1 LPGIQAAASYGVHW
15 MFRCLATAAVCAVLT
30 VTTPFAGKSRDAI
43 GGADANSFTDVVD
56 DITNNAPS
64 RDEAKRENWP
74 ATTDLPRN
82 ERVRLPSTTARIAS
96 VFARTLEGIG
106 EAVDAR
112 LDLSPSTPP
121 LPLTRE
127 TMCLLMHE
135 VATENALPT
144 PLFTR
149 LIWQESKFKPKA
161 VSHVGARGIAQFMPA
176 TAAERGLEDPFDP
189 IQALPASAEF
199 LRELMMQFGNFGLAA
214 AAYNGGPG
222 RVGRWLGGKG
232 GLPEETRNYV
242 IQITGRTAEHW
253 AKNAAEAAPHPE
265 ALDVTD
271 CDVRP
276 MRTAVAEARAEDR
289 MRKKGYPSIEIANAA
304 QNRKEDGTPNPP
316 KKQAQPWIAVLA
328 GNWSEDKARS
338 VFADLKKK
346 HPKVL
351 GQRTPT
357 VRVTKVAGKG
367 KKAAP
372 KATVGI
378 AAETQAEAQDLCQR
392 MKASGGACVV
402 KKDPAA

>member
-1 LPGIQAAASYGVHW
+1 ML
-15 MFRCLATAAVCAVLT
+15 RCLATAVVCALFT
-30 VTTPFAGKSRDAI
+30 VTTPFISKSRDAV
-43 GGADANSFTDVVD
+43 GRADTHAFSDIVD
-56 DITNNAPS
+56 EITRGAPS
-64 RDEAKRENWP
+64 RDDKKSDNSTGSA
-74 ATTDLPRN
+74 DLPRN
-82 ERVRLPSTTARIAS
+82 ERVGRSSTTARIAS
-96 VFARTLEGIG
+96 ALARTLEGVG
-106 EAVDAR
+106 EAADAK
-112 LDLSPSTPP
+112 LNLVPSDVT

-127 TMCLLMHE
+127 ATCLLMRE
-135 VATENALPT
+135 VAVENALPT

-199 LRELMMQFGNFGLAA
+199 LRELTLQFGNFGLAA

-222 RVGRWLGGKG
+222 RVGRWLKGKG

-253 AKNAAEAAPHPE
+253 AKNAAEAIPHPE

-271 CDVRP
+271 CNVRP
-276 MRTAVAEARAEDR
+276 MRTAIAEAREEER
-289 MRKKGYPSIEIANAA
+289 MRKKGYPSIEVANAA
-304 QNRKEDGTPNPP
+304 QDRKEDGTPNPP
-316 KKQAQPWIAVLA
+316 KKQAQPWIAMLA

-338 VFADLKKK
+338 IYADLKKK

-357 VRVTKVAGKG
+357 VRVTKTAGK
-367 KKAAP
+367 KSKP

-378 AAETQAEAQDLCQR
+378 AAETRAEAQDLCKR
-392 MKASGGACVV
+392 MKAAGDSCIV